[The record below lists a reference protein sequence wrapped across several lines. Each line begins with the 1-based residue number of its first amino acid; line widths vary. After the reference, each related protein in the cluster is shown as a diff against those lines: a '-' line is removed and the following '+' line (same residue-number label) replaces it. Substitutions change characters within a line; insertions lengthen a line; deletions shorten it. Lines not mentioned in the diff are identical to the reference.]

1 MSEELKPDVIKSSD
15 VVDNVACSESGK
27 EIIAGK
33 DNLSATETKPGE
45 VSVKENKISDS
56 VAVDK
61 AATEEEK
68 KSVLTETPLIQ
79 DKSEV
84 ELADKPK
91 AEGEEDDDEQTEE
104 TSVNYAELTL
114 AQLTNA
120 FETLSADKERMKK
133 SKEAEAIK
141 AAFYKK
147 LSKEKA
153 EAGYSANV
161 DEPDESS
168 NVDEEAAGKA
178 VEENA
183 QKENPFEVIES
194 GFKAI
199 YNKFK
204 KERADYNRKQELER
218 EDNLKK
224 KEAVIEDLKA
234 LIEKQEDVNAT
245 FPDFRAIQTR
255 WREIGPVPVQSF
267 RDLNNTYQFYV
278 EQFYDKVQIN
288 RDMRDLDFKK
298 NLEAKEEFC
307 QAAEKLSDNKNVLEA
322 FKELQK
328 LHEQWKEY
336 GPVAKEFRDQI
347 WDRFKAATAV
357 INKKYQAYF
366 EDLKTQHAENLE
378 AKKELCEKVEA
389 IANKE
394 DIKSSN
400 EWNSLSKEIADIQK
414 EWRTIGFAT
423 KKENQNIYDRFRAAC
438 DKFFERKRLFYTDFK
453 DSMNANLDK
462 KMALIE
468 QAESIKTSTEWRKT
482 TDQFIN
488 LQKQWKEIGAV
499 PRKKS
504 EQLWKRFRAA
514 CDEFFTERDKQ
525 NKPEND
531 FYGNLKAKKALI
543 DEIKAFNT
551 EDATLKQDAAQ
562 SFNERWLSIGFVPFK
577 EKDSIAAAFKEAMS
591 EKFPDFQ
598 LNSNRD
604 RGGRPQKGPLSEK
617 DRLVQKYNRLQ
628 QDIDTCENNIG
639 FFTASKTS
647 AALIQQME
655 KRIEAAKKELASLE
669 EQIRNIEETQE

>member
-27 EIIAGK
+27 EIMAGK
-33 DNLSATETKPGE
+33 DNLSATETKPDE
-45 VSVKENKISDS
+45 ASVKENKISDS

-61 AATEEEK
+61 AATEVEK
-68 KSVLTETPLIQ
+68 ESVLTENSLIQ
-79 DKSEV
+79 DKAEV

-91 AEGEEDDDEQTEE
+91 AEKEEDEQPEE

-161 DEPDESS
+161 DETDDSS
-168 NVDEEAAGKA
+168 HVDEEAAGKA

-234 LIEKQEDVNAT
+234 LIDKQEDINAT

-366 EDLKTQHAENLE
+366 EDLKAQHAENLE

-414 EWRTIGFAT
+414 VWRTIGFAT

-598 LNSNRD
+598 PHSNRD
-604 RGGRPQKGPLSEK
+604 RGGRPQKGPISEK